1 MEKTDKKKYPAKTHT
16 TCVFDAF
23 VETSNEEKSDN
34 SKTEQNPITIEEINA
49 VISRYNRHISEYNQK
64 FGEWV

>member
-1 MEKTDKKKYPAKTHT
+1 MEKTDKKKYPSKTRT
-16 TCVFDAF
+16 TGVFDAF

-34 SKTEQNPITIEEINA
+34 GKTEENPITIEEINT
-49 VISRYNRHISEYNQK
+49 VISRSNRHSSEYNQK